1 MVYAHY
7 STMSIW
13 DRSSYISM
21 FSVINTHYIFI
32 FMYDMLQFLRCTK
45 TRRSSARHVLTRHCH
60 HTTSESRSLRH
71 TIIRHQQGYIR
82 CTRESIVGRSSSYA
96 CLLFVVTYVHA
107 YLYVITVDY
116 RRLPLLPWL
125 PYRIRLLI
133 LGNKTFTQSTLP
145 LLPGNYQVITQ
156 ITRSGMGRG

>member
-1 MVYAHY
+1 MVHYA
-7 STMSIW
+7 TISIRN
-13 DRSSYISM
+13 RSSYIDDS
-21 FSVINTHYIFI
+21 FNETCLSVFI
-32 FMYDMLQFLRCTK
+32 LRCTK
-45 TRRSSARHVLTRHCH
+45 TRRSIWPTRTPYILTRHYRDIM
-60 HTTSESRSLRH
+60 SESSSLLY
-71 TIIRHQQGYIR
+71 TIIRHQWGCIR

-96 CLLFVVTYVHA
+96 CLLFVVTYVYA